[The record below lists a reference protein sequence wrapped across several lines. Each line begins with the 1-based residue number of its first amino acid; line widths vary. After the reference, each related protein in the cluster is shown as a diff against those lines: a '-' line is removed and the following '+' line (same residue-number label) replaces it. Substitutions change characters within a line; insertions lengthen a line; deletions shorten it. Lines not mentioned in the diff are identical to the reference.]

1 MEISSNKL
9 PTYLRALSV
18 MIFIIVLVFLLIV
31 GKSLLVPLFMGG
43 FFAILFTPIAIWLE
57 SKKVPKIL
65 ACIISLLMMTALVGG
80 LLTFVIS
87 NVAEFTQDFDDV
99 SGRLTEY
106 AHAVDEWAMDNF
118 SYDTALAEKAN
129 TDYLKNLL
137 TEHSSSIGDFAL
149 KTVGSLT
156 GLVLIPVFMFFF
168 LLYRNHLTNVII
180 HIYKDKDPEL
190 VKLRI
195 VNLRKV
201 ILNYIVGVIKVM
213 GILAILNITAFSL
226 LGIKHAV
233 FFGTLG
239 AILNI
244 IPYVGP
250 FFGAMLPMIYSFLTK
265 DSLFYPAG
273 VLVCYQVIQMIEG
286 NFLTPKIVGG
296 NVNLNAFITFLGLI
310 VGGSIWGV
318 AGMILIIPSM
328 AILREI
334 FDLSDGTRPFALL
347 LGEEKDLEKSQT
359 DTIEAEEVNDDKK
372 D

>member
-1 MEISSNKL
+1 MKNPAFAL
-9 PTYLRALSV
+9 PPYLKALSV
-18 MIFIIVLVFLLIV
+18 MIFIIVLVFFLIV

-43 FFAILFTPIAIWLE
+43 FFAILFTPLVMWLE

-65 ACIISLLMMTALVGG
+65 SCVISLLVMTAMVGG
-80 LLTFVIS
+80 LLTFIIS
-87 NVAEFTQDFDDV
+87 NVAHFTKDFDDV
-99 SGRLTEY
+99 SGRLINY
-106 AHAVDEWAMDNF
+106 AEEIDHWMMEKF
-118 SYDTALAEKAN
+118 SYDAAIAEKAN

-137 TEHSSSIGDFAL
+137 TENSSSIGDFAL

-195 VNLRKV
+195 VKLRKV
-201 ILNYIVGVIKVM
+201 ILSYIVGVVKVM

-250 FFGAMLPMIYSFLTK
+250 FFGAMLPVIYSFLTK

-273 VLVCYQVIQMIEG
+273 VLVSYQVIQMIEG

-296 NVNLNAFITFLGLI
+296 NVNLNAFITFLGLLI
-310 VGGSIWGV
+310 GGTIWGV
-318 AGMILIIPSM
+318 AGMILVIPTM

-334 FDLSDGTRPFALL
+334 FDLNDDTRPFAIL
-347 LGEEKDLEKSQT
+347 LGEEK
-359 DTIEAEEVNDDKK
+359 EEVHPEVTDEKEDEKND
-372 D
+372 

>member
-1 MEISSNKL
+1 M
-9 PTYLRALSV
+9 RALTV
-18 MIFIIVLVFLLIV
+18 MIFMIVLVFFLIV

-43 FFAILFTPIAIWLE
+43 FFAILLTPLSMWLE
-57 SKKVPKIL
+57 SKKVPRTVS
-65 ACIISLLMMTALVGG
+65 AIISLLVMTAIVGG
-80 LLTFVIS
+80 FLTFVIG
-87 NVAEFTQDFDDV
+87 NVASFSKDFDDV
-99 SGRLTEY
+99 SGKLTDY
-106 AHAVDEWAMDNF
+106 ANDIDQWSLDTF
-118 SYDTALAEKAN
+118 SYNPELSEKAN
-129 TDYLKNLL
+129 TDYLKDML
-137 TEHSSSIGDFAL
+137 TKNSSSIGSFAMNA
-149 KTVGSLT
+149 VGSIT

-168 LLYRNHLTNVII
+168 LLYRNHLTDVII

-190 VKLRI
+190 VKMRI
-195 VNLRKV
+195 VSLRKV
-201 ILNYIVGVIKVM
+201 ILNYIVGVVKVM

-239 AILNI
+239 ALLNI

-273 VLVCYQVIQMIEG
+273 VLVSYQIIQMIEG

-310 VGGSIWGV
+310 IGGTIWGV
-318 AGMILIIPSM
+318 AGMILIIPMM

-334 FDLSDGTRPFALL
+334 FDLSESTRPFALL
-347 LGEEKDLEKSQT
+347 LGEEKERENKKVLEV
-359 DTIEAEEVNDDKK
+359 EVEENEDGKK

>member
-1 MEISSNKL
+1 
-9 PTYLRALSV
+9 
-18 MIFIIVLVFLLIV
+18 MIFIIVLVFFLIV
-31 GKSLLVPLFMGG
+31 GKSLLVPLFMGV
-43 FFAILFTPIAIWLE
+43 FFAILFTPLSMWLE
-57 SKKVPKIL
+57 SKKVPRTL
-65 ACIISLLMMTALVGG
+65 SCIKSLLVMIAIVGG
-80 LLTFVIS
+80 LLTFIIG
-87 NVAEFTQDFDDV
+87 NVASFTKDFDDV
-99 SGRLTEY
+99 SGRLTDY
-106 AHAVDEWAMDNF
+106 AEDIDQWSVETFSVDPEL
-118 SYDTALAEKAN
+118 SEKAN
-129 TDYLKNLL
+129 TDYLKNVL
-137 TEHSSSIGDFAL
+137 TKNSSSIGDFAMNA
-149 KTVGSLT
+149 VGSLT

-180 HIYKDKDPEL
+180 HIYRDKDPEL
-190 VKLRI
+190 VKMRI
-195 VNLRKV
+195 VSLRKV
-201 ILNYIVGVIKVM
+201 ILNYIVGVVKVM

-273 VLVCYQVIQMIEG
+273 VLVSYQIIQMIEG

-310 VGGSIWGV
+310 IGGTIWGV
-318 AGMILIIPSM
+318 AGMILVIPAM

-334 FDLSDGTRPFALL
+334 FDLSESTRPFALL
-347 LGEEKDLEKSQT
+347 LGEEKDEEK
-359 DTIEAEEVNDDKK
+359 IEEIEEIEDENNA
-372 D
+372 

>member
-1 MEISSNKL
+1 
-9 PTYLRALSV
+9 
-18 MIFIIVLVFLLIV
+18 MIFIIVLVFFLIV

-43 FFAILFTPIAIWLE
+43 FFAILFTPLSIWLE
-57 SKKVPKIL
+57 SKKVPRIL
-65 ACIISLLMMTALVGG
+65 SCVISLLMMTALVGG
-80 LLTFVIS
+80 LLTFIIS
-87 NVAEFTQDFDDV
+87 NVANFTKDFDDV

-106 AHAVDEWAMDNF
+106 ATQLDPWAMETF
-118 SYDTALAEKAN
+118 SYDTALQEKTN

-137 TEHSSSIGDFAL
+137 TKNSSSIGDFAMR
-149 KTVGSLT
+149 TVGSMT

-168 LLYRNHLTNVII
+168 LLYRNHLTHVII
-180 HIYKDKDPEL
+180 HIYKNKDPEL
-190 VKLRI
+190 VKMRI
-195 VNLRKV
+195 VSLRKV
-201 ILNYIVGVIKVM
+201 ILNYIVGVVKVM

-250 FFGAMLPMIYSFLTK
+250 FFGAMLPMVYSFLTK

-273 VLVCYQVIQMIEG
+273 VLVSYQVIQMIEG

-318 AGMILIIPSM
+318 AGMILVIPAM

-334 FDLSDGTRPFALL
+334 FDLSDSTRPFAIL
-347 LGEEKDLEKSQT
+347 LGEEKEEDKT
-359 DTIEAEEVNDDKK
+359 DAKEEEAEELENEKND
-372 D
+372 

>member
-1 MEISSNKL
+1 
-9 PTYLRALSV
+9 
-18 MIFIIVLVFLLIV
+18 MIFIIVLVFFLIV
-31 GKSLLVPLFMGG
+31 GKSLLVPLFMGV
-43 FFAILFTPIAIWLE
+43 FFAILFTPLSMWLE
-57 SKKVPKIL
+57 SKKVPRTL
-65 ACIISLLMMTALVGG
+65 SCITSLLVMIAIVGG
-80 LLTFVIS
+80 LLTFIIG
-87 NVAEFTQDFDDV
+87 NVASFTKDFDDV
-99 SGRLTEY
+99 SGRLTDY
-106 AHAVDEWAMDNF
+106 AEDIDQWSVETFSVDPEL
-118 SYDTALAEKAN
+118 SEKAN
-129 TDYLKNLL
+129 TDYLKNVL
-137 TEHSSSIGDFAL
+137 TKNSSSIGDFAMNA
-149 KTVGSLT
+149 VGSLT

-180 HIYKDKDPEL
+180 HIYRDKDPEL
-190 VKLRI
+190 VKMRI
-195 VNLRKV
+195 VSLRKV
-201 ILNYIVGVIKVM
+201 ILNYIVGVVKVM

-273 VLVCYQVIQMIEG
+273 VLVSYQIIQMIEG

-310 VGGSIWGV
+310 IGGTIWGV
-318 AGMILIIPSM
+318 AGMILVIPAM

-334 FDLSDGTRPFALL
+334 FDLSESTRPFALL
-347 LGEEKDLEKSQT
+347 LGEEKDEEK
-359 DTIEAEEVNDDKK
+359 IEEIEEIEDENNA
-372 D
+372 